1 MQLERQTD
9 CAVLG
14 INMLPPRLLLARIA
28 HCGHPSRWPNPIKD
42 LPKPRLFSQN
52 SQLLLISSATPRPQ
66 LPFLHPAT
74 GGRPLPIGARSQ
86 LQHQLARLL
95 TTETK
100 VYIKHQVRLGVKY
113 TLYGWAALFL
123 LTVMAWGIQLEIAER
138 KFPAPKEW
146 TWKSRQK
153 YQLAKTQENTDAT
166 GFGVIDWTNVGL
178 TYLELIERLENPDL
192 DGQGLLPILQEEGN
206 IYVDGVGKAGLDISK
221 MSEAWRR
228 GYHEALMGVA
238 KAAENREGWVIDRT
252 RAASFPPEIVVG
264 PSNPRPKPV
273 PYKAPLEE
281 DCDPAFP
288 PAETFYMKILT
299 TNGFNS
305 RGRLEAALAYADWL
319 DFKGLSSTAGEMFHW
334 GLDIAVGSLPV
345 GVNNVIDVKTG
356 VINSKATYV
365 SSNVLRATTALAEH
379 HARNNNLAA
388 ALPILLSVLR
398 ARRQLPAAP
407 PESRP
412 TAQNESIFSFV
423 QSFLAG
429 PIFPPEPPTGDQVPS
444 RTPAAICE
452 EAGVMSHIGE
462 LLFATAGRLETKQSG
477 MSWTRD
483 AVDLAEATITSVDN
497 KSNEVREK
505 CTECLAVSMENWSKM
520 IEKMRKEERQAKSG
534 TQQKKSSGSW
544 FWRQNAATDA
554 VVEEGKWEREAKAV
568 DERLRSVRRLI
579 ISEEDRKQAQRS
591 SLFA

>member
-1 MQLERQTD
+1 MQVDRRFD
-9 CAVLG
+9 SAVLG
-14 INMLPPRLLLARIA
+14 INMLFPKLPLARIV
-28 HCGHPSRWPNPIKD
+28 HCGRPLRWPNPSKD

-52 SQLLLISSATPRPQ
+52 SQLLLISGATPRPQ

-74 GGRPLPIGARSQ
+74 GGRPLPIGPRSQ
-86 LQHQLARLL
+86 LQYQLARLL
-95 TTETK
+95 TTERK
-100 VYIKHQVRLGVKY
+100 VYLKHQVRLGVKY

-123 LTVMAWGIQLEIAER
+123 ITVMAWGLQLEIAER

-146 TWKSRQK
+146 TWKSRAK
-153 YQLAKTQENTDAT
+153 YHLSKTQEHTDAT

-178 TYLELIERLENPDL
+178 TYLELIERLENPDI
-192 DGQGLLPILQEEGN
+192 DGQDLLPILHEAGN
-206 IYVDGVGKAGLDISK
+206 IYVDGLGKAGLDISK
-221 MSEAWRR
+221 KSEAWRR

-281 DCDPAFP
+281 NCSPAFP

-305 RGRLEAALAYADWL
+305 RQRLEAALAYADWL
-319 DFKGLSSTAGEMFHW
+319 DFKGLSSTAGEMSHW
-334 GLDIAVGSLPV
+334 ALDIALGSLPV
-345 GVNNVIDVKTG
+345 GVNDFVDIKTG

-388 ALPILLSVLR
+388 ALPIFLSVLR
-398 ARRQLPAAP
+398 ARRQLPDAP
-407 PESRP
+407 PEPTP
-412 TAQNESIFSFV
+412 TAENQTIFSLV

-429 PIFPPEPPTGDQVPS
+429 PTFPIEPPTGDEIPS

-462 LLFATAGRLETKQSG
+462 LLFATAGRLEPKQSG

-483 AVDLAEATITSVDN
+483 AVDLAEATINSIDDKDN
-497 KSNEVREK
+497 EAREK

-534 TQQKKSSGSW
+534 TKQKSSGSW
-544 FWRQNAATDA
+544 FWSQNAATDA
-554 VVEEGKWEREAKAV
+554 VEEGKWEREAKIV

-579 ISEEDRKQAQRS
+579 INQEDRKQAQRS

>member
-1 MQLERQTD
+1 
-9 CAVLG
+9 
-14 INMLPPRLLLARIA
+14 MLPPRLLLARIV
-28 HCGHPSRWPNPIKD
+28 HCGHPLRWPKPSKD

-52 SQLLLISSATPRPQ
+52 SQLLLISGATPRPQ

-74 GGRPLPIGARSQ
+74 GGRPLPIGPRSQ
-86 LQHQLARLL
+86 LQYQLARLL

-123 LTVMAWGIQLEIAER
+123 MTVMAWGVQLEIAER

-153 YQLAKTQENTDAT
+153 YQLAKSQENTDAT

-178 TYLELIERLENPDL
+178 NYLELIERLEDPAI

-206 IYVDGVGKAGLDISK
+206 IYVDGVGKAGLDVSRK
-221 MSEAWRR
+221 SEAWRR

-288 PAETFYMKILT
+288 PAENFYMKILT

-305 RGRLEAALAYADWL
+305 RQRLEAALAYADWL

-334 GLDIAVGSLPV
+334 GLDIAGGSLPV
-345 GVNNVIDVKTG
+345 DVNIVVDKKTR
-356 VINSKATYV
+356 VINNKATYV

-388 ALPILLSVLR
+388 ALPIYLSVLR
-398 ARRQLPAAP
+398 ARRQLPAAL
-407 PESRP
+407 PEPRP
-412 TAQNESIFSFV
+412 TAENDSILSYV
-423 QSFLAG
+423 QSFFAG
-429 PIFPPEPPTGDQVPS
+429 PNFPPEPPTGDEIPS

-462 LLFATAGRLETKQSG
+462 LLFATAGRLDAKQSG

-483 AVDLAEATITSVDN
+483 AVDLAETTITSLDN
-497 KSNEVREK
+497 KGDEAREK

-520 IEKMRKEERQAKSG
+520 IEKMRKEERQARAKSG
-534 TQQKKSSGSW
+534 IQQKKPSGSW
-544 FWRQNAATDA
+544 FWSQNTNAATD
-554 VVEEGKWEREAKAV
+554 VVEEGKWEREAKVV

-579 ISEEDRKQAQRS
+579 LSEEDRKQAQRS

>member
-1 MQLERQTD
+1 MQLDGRFD

-14 INMLPPRLLLARIA
+14 INMLSPNLPLARIVQ
-28 HCGHPSRWPNPIKD
+28 CGRPLWWPNPSKD
-42 LPKPRLFSQN
+42 LPKPRLFSQTA
-52 SQLLLISSATPRPQ
+52 QLLLISGPTPRPQ

-74 GGRPLPIGARSQ
+74 GGRPLPIGPRSQ
-86 LQHQLARLL
+86 LQYQLARLL
-95 TTETK
+95 TTERK
-100 VYIKHQVRLGVKY
+100 VYLKHQVRLGVKY

-123 LTVMAWGIQLEIAER
+123 ITVMAWGMQLEIAER

-146 TWKSRQK
+146 TWKSRAK
-153 YQLAKTQENTDAT
+153 YHLSKTQEHTDAT
-166 GFGVIDWTNVGL
+166 GFGVIDWTNIGL

-192 DGQGLLPILQEEGN
+192 DGQDLLPILQEAGN
-206 IYVDGVGKAGLDISK
+206 VHVDRVGKAGLDISK
-221 MSEAWRR
+221 KSEAWRR

-238 KAAENREGWVIDRT
+238 KAAENREGWVVDRT

-264 PSNPRPKPV
+264 PSNPHPKPV

-281 DCDPAFP
+281 NCHPAFP

-299 TNGFNS
+299 TNGFNG
-305 RGRLEAALAYADWL
+305 RQRLETALAYADWL
-319 DFKGLSSTAGEMFHW
+319 DFKGLSSTAEEMFHW
-334 GLDIAVGSLPV
+334 GLDIVLGSLPA
-345 GVNNVIDVKTG
+345 GVNNVVDIKTG

-388 ALPILLSVLR
+388 ALPIFLSVLR
-398 ARRQLPAAP
+398 ARRQLPDAS
-407 PESRP
+407 PEPRP
-412 TAQNESIFSFV
+412 TAENQSIFSLV

-429 PIFPPEPPTGDQVPS
+429 PTFPAEPPTGDEIAS
-444 RTPAAICE
+444 RTQAAICE

-462 LLFATAGRLETKQSG
+462 LLFATAGRVETKQSG

-483 AVDLAEATITSVDN
+483 AVDLAEATINSIDN
-497 KSNEVREK
+497 KDDKARET

-520 IEKMRKEERQAKSG
+520 LEKMRKEERQAKSG
-534 TQQKKSSGSW
+534 TQQKSGGSW
-544 FWRQNAATDA
+544 FWSQSAASDA
-554 VVEEGKWEREAKAV
+554 VEEGKWEREAKVV

-579 ISEEDRKQAQRS
+579 LSEEDRKQAQRV

>member
-1 MQLERQTD
+1 MQLDRRFV

-14 INMLPPRLLLARIA
+14 INMLFPNLPLARIVQ
-28 HCGHPSRWPNPIKD
+28 CGRPLRWPNSSKD
-42 LPKPRLFSQN
+42 LPKPRFFSQTA
-52 SQLLLISSATPRPQ
+52 QLLLISGATPRPQ

-74 GGRPLPIGARSQ
+74 GGRPLPIGPRSQ
-86 LQHQLARLL
+86 LQYQLARLL
-95 TTETK
+95 TTERK
-100 VYIKHQVRLGVKY
+100 VYLKDQVRLGVKY

-123 LTVMAWGIQLEIAER
+123 ITVMAWGMQLEIAER

-146 TWKSRQK
+146 TWKSRAK
-153 YQLAKTQENTDAT
+153 YHLSKTQEHTDAT
-166 GFGVIDWTNVGL
+166 GFGVIDWTNIGL

-192 DGQGLLPILQEEGN
+192 DGQDLLPILHEAGD

-221 MSEAWRR
+221 KSEAWRR

-238 KAAENREGWVIDRT
+238 KAAENREGWVVDRT
-252 RAASFPPEIVVG
+252 RAASFPQEIVVG
-264 PSNPRPKPV
+264 PSNPHPKPV

-281 DCDPAFP
+281 NCHPAFL

-305 RGRLEAALAYADWL
+305 RQRLEAALAYADWL
-319 DFKGLSSTAGEMFHW
+319 DFKGLSSTAGDMFDW
-334 GLDIAVGSLPV
+334 GLDIALGSLPV
-345 GVNNVIDVKTG
+345 GVNNVVDIKTG

-365 SSNVLRATTALAEH
+365 SYNVLRATTALAEH

-398 ARRQLPAAP
+398 ARRQLPDAS
-407 PESRP
+407 PEPRP
-412 TAQNESIFSFV
+412 TAENPSIFSAV
-423 QSFLAG
+423 RSFLGG
-429 PIFPPEPPTGDQVPS
+429 PTFPPEPPTGDEIAS
-444 RTPAAICE
+444 RTAAAICE

-462 LLFATAGRLETKQSG
+462 LLFATAGRVETKQSG

-483 AVDLAEATITSVDN
+483 AVDLAEATINSIDA
-497 KSNEVREK
+497 KDDEAREK

-534 TQQKKSSGSW
+534 TQQKSGGSW
-544 FWRQNAATDA
+544 FWSQSAARDA
-554 VVEEGKWEREAKAV
+554 VEEGKWEREAKIV

>member
-1 MQLERQTD
+1 MQLDRRFD

-14 INMLPPRLLLARIA
+14 IKMLSPKLPLARIV
-28 HCGHPSRWPNPIKD
+28 HCGRPLRLPNPSKD

-52 SQLLLISSATPRPQ
+52 SQLLLISGATPRPQ

-74 GGRPLPIGARSQ
+74 GGRSLPIGPRSQ
-86 LQHQLARLL
+86 LQYQLARLL
-95 TTETK
+95 TTERK
-100 VYIKHQVRLGVKY
+100 VYLKHQVRLGVKY

-123 LTVMAWGIQLEIAER
+123 ITVMAWGLQLEIAER

-146 TWKSRQK
+146 TWKSRAK
-153 YQLAKTQENTDAT
+153 YHLSKTQEHTDAT

-178 TYLELIERLENPDL
+178 TYLELIERLENPDI
-192 DGQGLLPILQEEGN
+192 DGQDLLPIWQEAGN

-221 MSEAWRR
+221 KSEAWRR

-252 RAASFPPEIVVG
+252 RAASFPPEIVIG
-264 PSNPRPKPV
+264 PSNPHPKPV
-273 PYKAPLEE
+273 PYEAPLEE
-281 DCDPAFP
+281 NCSPAFQP
-288 PAETFYMKILT
+288 PETVYMKILT

-305 RGRLEAALAYADWL
+305 RQRLEAALAYADWL

-334 GLDIAVGSLPV
+334 GLDIALGSLPA
-345 GVNNVIDVKTG
+345 GVNNVVDIKTG

-388 ALPILLSVLR
+388 ALPIFLSVLR
-398 ARRQLPAAP
+398 ARRQLPDAP
-407 PESRP
+407 PEPRP
-412 TAQNESIFSFV
+412 TAENQTIFSLV

-429 PIFPPEPPTGDQVPS
+429 PTFPVEPPTGDEIPS

-462 LLFATAGRLETKQSG
+462 LLFATAGRLAPKQSG

-483 AVDLAEATITSVDN
+483 AVDLAEATINSIDDKDN
-497 KSNEVREK
+497 EAREK

-534 TQQKKSSGSW
+534 TQQKSSGSW
-544 FWRQNAATDA
+544 FWNPNAATDA
-554 VVEEGKWEREAKAV
+554 VEEGKWEREAKIV
-568 DERLRSVRRLI
+568 HERLRSVRRLI
-579 ISEEDRKQAQRS
+579 INEEDRKQAQRS
-591 SLFA
+591 NLFA

>member
-1 MQLERQTD
+1 
-9 CAVLG
+9 
-14 INMLPPRLLLARIA
+14 MLPPRLLLARIA
-28 HCGHPSRWPNPIKD
+28 HCGHPLRWPSPSKD

-52 SQLLLISSATPRPQ
+52 SQLLLLSGATSRPQ

-74 GGRPLPIGARSQ
+74 GGRSLPLGPRSQ
-86 LQHQLARLL
+86 LQYQLARLL

-100 VYIKHQVRLGVKY
+100 IYIKHQVRLGVKY

-123 LTVMAWGIQLEIAER
+123 ITVMAWGVQLEIAER

-153 YQLAKTQENTDAT
+153 YQLAKNQENTDAT

-178 TYLELIERLENPDL
+178 NYLELIERLENPDL
-192 DGQGLLPILQEEGN
+192 DGQGLLPILQEEGD
-206 IYVDGVGKAGLDISK
+206 IYVDGVGRAGLDISMK
-221 MSEAWRR
+221 SEAWRR

-288 PAETFYMKILT
+288 PAETFYMKVLT

-305 RGRLEAALAYADWL
+305 RQRLEAALAYADWL

-334 GLDIAVGSLPV
+334 GLDIAVGSLPADF
-345 GVNNVIDVKTG
+345 NVVDKKTG
-356 VINSKATYV
+356 VIDSKATYV
-365 SSNVLRATTALAEH
+365 SSNILRATTALAEH
-379 HARNNNLAA
+379 HARDNNLAA
-388 ALPILLSVLR
+388 ALPIFLSVLR
-398 ARRQLPAAP
+398 ARRQLPDALP
-407 PESRP
+407 SPRP
-412 TAQNESIFSFV
+412 TAENDSILSYI
-423 QSFLAG
+423 QSFFAG
-429 PIFPPEPPTGDQVPS
+429 PTFPPEPPTGDETPS

-462 LLFATAGRLETKQSG
+462 LLFATAGQLETKQSG

-483 AVDLAEATITSVDN
+483 AVDLAESTITSLDN
-497 KSNEVREK
+497 KGEEAREK

-520 IEKMRKEERQAKSG
+520 IEKMRKEERQAKAESG

-544 FWRQNAATDA
+544 FWRNQNATATDA
-554 VVEEGKWEREAKAV
+554 LEEGKWEQEAKVV

-579 ISEEDRKQAQRS
+579 LSEEDRKQAQRS